1 METFSILKIKLEIIR
16 QKQGVHLELPR
27 STLNFYSNT
36 FSWQIISLNFV
47 FVYRYIGKTVKLN
60 KVKV

>member
-27 STLNFYSNT
+27 PTLNFYSNT